1 MLPVGHL
8 GITFGTVKLFDS
20 VRSHWY
26 HHSAISSKQGEQGSN
41 KGQGRSSLMSRV
53 DVRFLW
59 PDSRKLVQDNGAF
72 KISSQHPPSK
82 LASGGIMA
90 ARVSSAKYSL
100 RIGESKGGAT
110 WLKAQSD
117 D

>member
-8 GITFGTVKLFDS
+8 DITLGTVKLFDS

-59 PDSRKLVQDNGAF
+59 PDPRKLVQDNGAF
-72 KISSQHPPSK
+72 KISSQHHPSK

-90 ARVSSAKYSL
+90 
-100 RIGESKGGAT
+100 ESKGGAT